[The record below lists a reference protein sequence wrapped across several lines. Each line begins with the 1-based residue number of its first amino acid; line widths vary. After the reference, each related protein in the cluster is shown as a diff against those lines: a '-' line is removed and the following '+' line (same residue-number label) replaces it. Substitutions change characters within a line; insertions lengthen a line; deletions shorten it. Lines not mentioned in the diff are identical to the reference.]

1 MKRKIKI
8 IICLVLSIF
17 MSFGTV
23 TYNAYSADFLMIYTY
38 ITDEMK
44 DKLYGTWE
52 ADYELNFDSKVG
64 HSLATEIS
72 GAILDDAYISISD
85 EKYEEKLSKTYILSE
100 FPKSEVIRK
109 IAAREMYSLIGMKL
123 IEYEKIVQ
131 KDIFRDV
138 YDEITLE
145 YIDLYER
152 PKYMYYTETLD
163 ELATDE
169 NFYFSGIEGVSG
181 DTEATIIIVFAYEN
195 PRQDLKRMSMA
206 TKFILVDDYVI
217 GVRQDSFY
225 ELRKIDSIVCF

>member
-52 ADYELNFDSKVG
+52 AKMTPDSKVG
-64 HSLATEIS
+64 HSLITEIS
-72 GAILDDAYISISD
+72 GAALWDAYISISD
-85 EKYEEKLSKTYILSE
+85 EKYGERLSKKYILSK

-109 IAAREMYSLIGMKL
+109 IAARKMYSLIGMKL
-123 IEYEKIVQ
+123 IEYEKIAQ